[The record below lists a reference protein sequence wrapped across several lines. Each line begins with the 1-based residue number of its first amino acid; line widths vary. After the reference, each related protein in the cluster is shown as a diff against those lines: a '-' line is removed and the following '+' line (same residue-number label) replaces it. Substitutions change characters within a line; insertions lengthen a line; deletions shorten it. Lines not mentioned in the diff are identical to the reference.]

1 VSELDDELTDIFRDE
16 AAERLDQM
24 ETALLAVE
32 SGDTG
37 AEFVD
42 SLFRNAHTIKGAA
55 GMLGL
60 GDIRALAHAVEEV
73 LAGVRDAGVFRP
85 GLASPLLRAT
95 AALRAQV
102 TGVGSGEPMDDL
114 IGDLA
119 VSAEMISDGEAVLA
133 EAGKPG
139 AAREMGS
146 ETAEAGRSG
155 ATREAGSGAA
165 EAGMPGAIQA
175 AGSGPAVAP
184 LPRAPE
190 AEMPAAADAGPSAA
204 VPAGAPLAG
213 APLAGTPRVGT
224 APPDRDA
231 RTADP
236 AEPRPNAERRPLRVP
251 AEKIDHLLDVVGE
264 VIQHRGRLAHSLG
277 GQAQLSKDVA
287 DVLAAS
293 DRMLDD
299 LKDTA
304 IGMRTLPLETITRR
318 LPLAV
323 RDLALAA
330 GKEVELTVTGAG
342 TEIDRVILESLHD
355 PLAHLLRNAVGHG
368 IETPAERERVHKPRC
383 GRLEIR
389 VVPRGSLVEIVV
401 ADDGRGI
408 SPEILDQAGHEG
420 SLADVLARAG
430 YSTAAEVTDL
440 AGRGVG
446 LDAVRSYARSLG
458 GTFEVRSEPGRG
470 MEVVLLLPLALA
482 LLEVLLFERGGAIY
496 GVPLVAVEEIVVV
509 AETLMLEGQ
518 PALEVRGRPLPVI
531 DVAVLVGA
539 AAPPL
544 GDKVPALLISAA
556 GRRAIATCDAVF
568 GQQEVVVKPL
578 GPLFGGVEGY
588 LGAAILGDGRI
599 ALLIEPAMLIRVS
612 RRTPGPAVPAEPRR
626 AAAPRVLVVEDSF
639 TVRELQR
646 SILEA
651 AGYPVVTARDG
662 RDALAVLGR
671 DPEIALVVTD
681 LEMPEL
687 DGLELTR
694 AIRADRV
701 RSALPVII
709 VTSHGSEDD
718 RRKGVAAGADAYMA
732 KQSFDQQALLAIVE
746 RLVGFGRLQDAEAA
760 RACLRGLPC
769 IRGRAQADARV
780 RRGHHGRRGLR
791 HRHRGDCR
799 PASHQ
804 ARPRDHGPRASRDG
818 RAQGGRRNHELASI
832 ADLGDLLPRRSQNQE
847 GGGRARRRRA
857 RRHREG

>member
-1 VSELDDELTDIFRDE
+1 MSELDDELTDIFRDE

-73 LAGVRDAGVFRP
+73 LAGVRDAEVFRP

-95 AALRAQV
+95 ATLRAQV
-102 TGVGSGEPMDDL
+102 TGVGPREPMDDL
-114 IGDLA
+114 IRDLA
-119 VSAEMISDGEAVLA
+119 ASAEMISDGEAVLA
-133 EAGKPG
+133 EAGRP
-139 AAREMGS
+139 
-146 ETAEAGRSG
+146 G
-155 ATREAGSGAA
+155 ATRETGSGAA

-175 AGSGPAVAP
+175 AGSGVAEARGSGPAAAP

-190 AEMPAAADAGPSAA
+190 AEVPASPDAGPPAA
-204 VPAGAPLAG
+204 VPRAGPVPAGAHPVG
-213 APLAGTPRVGT
+213 ATPPG
-224 APPDRDA
+224 RDA
-231 RTADP
+231 RTADL

-277 GQAQLSKDVA
+277 GQAQLSKDAA
-287 DVLAAS
+287 DVLGAS

-323 RDLALAA
+323 RDLSLTA

-342 TEIDRVILESLHD
+342 TEIDRVIMESLHD
-355 PLAHLLRNAVGHG
+355 PLAHLLRNAVVHG
-368 IETPAERERVHKPRC
+368 IETPAERERVHKPRR
-383 GRLEIR
+383 GRLEVR
-389 VVPRGSLVEIVV
+389 AVPHGSLVEIVV

-408 SPEILDQAGHEG
+408 SPEILDQARHEG

-430 YSTAAEVTDL
+430 YSTAGEVTDL

-482 LLEVLLFERGGAIY
+482 LLQVLLFERGGAIY

-509 AETLMLEGQ
+509 AETLMLEGR

-544 GDKVPALLISAA
+544 GDKAPALLISAA
-556 GRRAIATCDAVF
+556 GRRAIATCDAVL
-568 GQQEVVVKPL
+568 GEQELVVKPL
-578 GPLFGGVEGY
+578 GPLFGGVAGGY

-612 RRTPGPAVPAEPRR
+612 RRSPGAAPAAPAAPRR
-626 AAAPRVLVVEDSF
+626 ASAPRVLVVEDSF

-662 RDALAVLGR
+662 RDALMILGR

-687 DGLELTR
+687 GGLELTR
-694 AIRADRV
+694 AIRADRA
-701 RSALPVII
+701 RSTLPVVI
-709 VTSHGSEDD
+709 VTSHDSEDD
-718 RRKGVAAGADAYMA
+718 RREGVAAGADAYMA
-732 KQSFDQQALLAIVE
+732 KQGFDQQALLAIVE
-746 RLVGFGRLQDAEAA
+746 RLVGFGRLRQDADAA
-760 RACLRGLPC
+760 RAGVRGLPRL
-769 IRGRAQADARV
+769 RGRAQADARV
-780 RRGHHGRRGLR
+780 RRGHHGRRSLR

-799 PASHQ
+799 PAPDQ
-804 ARPRDHGPRASRDG
+804 AGPRDHGPRASRDG
-818 RAQGGRRNHELASI
+818 RA
-832 ADLGDLLPRRSQNQE
+832 
-847 GGGRARRRRA
+847 
-857 RRHREG
+857 

>member
-1 VSELDDELTDIFRDE
+1 
-16 AAERLDQM
+16 
-24 ETALLAVE
+24 
-32 SGDTG
+32 
-37 AEFVD
+37 
-42 SLFRNAHTIKGAA
+42 
-55 GMLGL
+55 
-60 GDIRALAHAVEEV
+60 
-73 LAGVRDAGVFRP
+73 
-85 GLASPLLRAT
+85 
-95 AALRAQV
+95 
-102 TGVGSGEPMDDL
+102 
-114 IGDLA
+114 
-119 VSAEMISDGEAVLA
+119 
-133 EAGKPG
+133 
-139 AAREMGS
+139 
-146 ETAEAGRSG
+146 
-155 ATREAGSGAA
+155 
-165 EAGMPGAIQA
+165 
-175 AGSGPAVAP
+175 
-184 LPRAPE
+184 
-190 AEMPAAADAGPSAA
+190 
-204 VPAGAPLAG
+204 
-213 APLAGTPRVGT
+213 
-224 APPDRDA
+224 
-231 RTADP
+231 
-236 AEPRPNAERRPLRVP
+236 
-251 AEKIDHLLDVVGE
+251 
-264 VIQHRGRLAHSLG
+264 
-277 GQAQLSKDVA
+277 
-287 DVLAAS
+287 
-293 DRMLDD
+293 
-299 LKDTA
+299 
-304 IGMRTLPLETITRR
+304 
-318 LPLAV
+318 
-323 RDLALAA
+323 
-330 GKEVELTVTGAG
+330 
-342 TEIDRVILESLHD
+342 
-355 PLAHLLRNAVGHG
+355 
-368 IETPAERERVHKPRC
+368 
-383 GRLEIR
+383 
-389 VVPRGSLVEIVV
+389 
-401 ADDGRGI
+401 
-408 SPEILDQAGHEG
+408 
-420 SLADVLARAG
+420 
-430 YSTAAEVTDL
+430 
-440 AGRGVG
+440 
-446 LDAVRSYARSLG
+446 
-458 GTFEVRSEPGRG
+458 

-539 AAPPL
+539 AAAPL

-671 DPEIALVVTD
+671 DAEIALVVTD

-832 ADLGDLLPRRSQNQE
+832 ADPGDLLPRRSQNQE

>member
-32 SGDTG
+32 SGDAG

-60 GDIRALAHAVEEV
+60 DDIRALAHAVEEV

-85 GLASPLLRAT
+85 ELAAPLLRAT
-95 AALRAQV
+95 ATLRAQV

-114 IGDLA
+114 IDDLA
-119 VSAEMISDGEAVLA
+119 ASAEMISDGEAVLA
-133 EAGKPG
+133 EARMPG
-139 AAREMGS
+139 A
-146 ETAEAGRSG
+146 TP
-155 ATREAGSGAA
+155 EAGSGAD
-165 EAGMPGAIQA
+165 EARGSGADEA
-175 AGSGPAVAP
+175 RGSGPIAAP

-190 AEMPAAADAGPSAA
+190 AEMPAAADAGPPAG
-204 VPAGAPLAG
+204 VPAGTPR
-213 APLAGTPRVGT
+213 AGTPRVGT

-231 RTADP
+231 RAADP
-236 AEPRPNAERRPLRVP
+236 AGPRPNAERRPLRVP

-539 AAPPL
+539 AAAPL

-612 RRTPGPAVPAEPRR
+612 RRTPGPAVPAEPRQ

-832 ADLGDLLPRRSQNQE
+832 ADPGDLLPRRSQNQE